1 MVSLATVLNNLGTGV
16 LGSYNCS
23 INGAIKKDSI
33 NNIIVLIN
41 SGVNWLYS
49 EFLLNK
55 RKTTIN
61 LVEDVLE
68 YSLNSTGNL
77 IEVLNVF
84 YEGSSLEF
92 VALDNETIQ
101 VPANLIGSI
110 EVEATYKPVDLELYS
125 PSELDALDPSSV
137 DIDLPVMYLK
147 ALYYYIAQQWTI
159 SFDTG
164 AGVKSPFHVGN
175 NFEQLLDKEVSRL
188 KLKGYEADVSLD
200 HNKFINNGFI

>member
-1 MVSLATVLNNLGTGV
+1 MVSLETVLNNLGTGV

-23 INGAIKKDSI
+23 VNGTIKKDSV

-125 PSELDALDPSSV
+125 P
-137 DIDLPVMYLK
+137 
-147 ALYYYIAQQWTI
+147 
-159 SFDTG
+159 
-164 AGVKSPFHVGN
+164 N
-175 NFEQLLDKEVSRL
+175 
-188 KLKGYEADVSLD
+188 
-200 HNKFINNGFI
+200 